1 MNSASGAEGIYVYT
15 PPPQRVILARHGV
28 TDWNREGRW
37 QGRLDPPLSE
47 SGHHEATLVAARVA
61 ADPDLRPARILAST
75 LSRATETAAAIGD
88 KLGISVEPEPRLME
102 IGAGA
107 WEGRTHAELEATDG
121 ERYRAWRTTAGYG
134 PPGGEPLAD
143 AAGRVK
149 TLMAAVEASDA
160 WPVLLVSH
168 GGILRYLARELL
180 DLDAER
186 AEALDIDNASISSA
200 LRQDTGKWRL
210 ERWNDTLHLLGR
222 ERTHI
227 DEGAEGRPLAL

>member
-15 PPPQRVILARHGV
+15 PPHRLIVIRHGV

-37 QGRLDPPLSE
+37 QGRLDPRLSE
-47 SGHHEATLVAARVA
+47 SGRHEATLAAARIVD
-61 ADPDLRPARILAST
+61 DPGLRPARILAST
-75 LSRATETAAAIGD
+75 LSRATETAAAIGEA
-88 KLGISVEPEPRLME
+88 LGITVEPEPRLVE
-102 IGAGA
+102 IGAGE
-107 WEGRTHAELEATDG
+107 WEGRTHAELETTDG
-121 ERYRAWRTTAGYG
+121 ERYRAWRTTPGYG
-134 PPGGEPLAD
+134 PPGGEALTD
-143 AAGRVK
+143 AAARVR
-149 TLMAAVEASDA
+149 TLLSAVARSPK

-186 AEALDIDNASISSA
+186 AEALDIDNASVSEA
-200 LRQDTGKWRL
+200 VRADNGTWRL

-222 ERTHI
+222 ERTHV